1 MRRCVVPEASVVK
14 RGRKPKPTHLK
25 LVTGNPGK
33 RALNPAEPKPAS
45 LIPDPPAELSA
56 DALDEWEKISRRLLA
71 AGIVTA
77 IDRAALAAYCQAY
90 GRWVQAERALAEM
103 AKRDLITSGLLI
115 KTTNGHAIQ
124 NPLVGTANKAMSDMV
139 RYAAEFGMTPSARS
153 RVRANLHG
161 DEKDPADQFF
171 AS

>member
-1 MRRCVVPEASVVK
+1 MRGP
-14 RGRKPKPTHLK
+14 KPTPTHLK
-25 LVTGNPGK
+25 LIAGNPGK
-33 RALNPAEPKPAS
+33 RRLNDAEPKPEP
-45 LIPDPPAELSA
+45 LIPDPPPELSA
-56 DALDEWEKISRRLLA
+56 DALDEWGRISKRLLA
-71 AGIVTA
+71 AGMVTA

-90 GRWVQAERALAEM
+90 GPWVQAERALAEM

-115 KTTNGHAIQ
+115 KTTNGNAIQ

-153 RVRANLHG
+153 RVRANF
-161 DEKDPADQFF
+161 DEKKDPADDFF